1 VQPARCLSM
10 HDTTPPVDPATAHAT
25 ALVEESVRQDAAG
38 NVAAAEDALRRALA
52 LVPRGSNAGPETA
65 SVRARVAAGLAALC
79 RYDGRV
85 PEAVELATIAVEA
98 AAEAGDPVTQVQA
111 LTEAAVVALECQDVR
126 AAAIHA
132 GGAVTVALSIDDR
145 RVRDG
150 MLATALQGRA
160 AVGRREGAHAQAERD
175 LLEAQSYARSAYG
188 PESLELASVLV
199 ERGVLCT
206 TSRSFEEGVIFLRR
220 AHGIVGRTGG
230 SRHPDLALIE
240 HHLAVLEL
248 TRGHGAAAVTH
259 ARRSVELRTAALGP
273 DHPATALAG
282 VVLSAALERAGQA
295 PRALEVLED
304 ALPRLEASL
313 GPGHPEV
320 VEARARL
327 AVLAARLGG
336 GAAEAR

>member
-1 VQPARCLSM
+1 MRM
-10 HDTTPPVDPATAHAT
+10 KTPMDEPDAA
-25 ALVEESVRQDAAG
+25 ALVEQGRRLDATG
-38 NVAAAEDALRRALA
+38 DLRGAEATLRRALERI
-52 LVPRGSNAGPETA
+52 PAGPDTDPFMA
-65 SVRARVAAGLAALC
+65 SMRARALTRLASLC
-79 RYDGRV
+79 RYDGRI
-85 PEAVELATIAVEA
+85 PEAVDLAAGAIA
-98 AAEAGDPVTQVQA
+98 AAAAAGDAVTQVEA

-220 AHGIVGRTGG
+220 AHGIVARTGG

-259 ARRSVELRTAALGP
+259 ARRSVELRTATLGP

-282 VVLSAALERAGQA
+282 VTLSASLERAGQA
-295 PRALEVLED
+295 PRALQVLEE

-313 GPGHPEV
+313 GSGHPEV
-320 VEARARL
+320 MDAHARL
-327 AVLAARLGG
+327 AALAARLGG
-336 GAAEAR
+336 DAAATR